1 MDISIHNSSGEI
13 VSKVRL
19 SDSVFK
25 IKPNDDVIFRAVMS
39 ENTNSRQGTSSTK
52 TRSEVSGGGKKPWK
66 QKGRGAARA
75 GTIRSPLWK
84 GGGITHGPKPKNYKY
99 DLPKKMKQL
108 ARRSVLSQR
117 IKDKQ
122 IIVVDELKFDTPK
135 TKNFLKLMISLGI
148 NDKKVAFFPEKN
160 TDVVFKSAR
169 NLPNVTIVV
178 SKNASTYDLLDAE
191 VLLFDKEGIKALN
204 KQLEVWIL
212 LWK

>member
-160 TDVVFKSAR
+160 SDVVFKSAR

>member
-135 TKNFLKLMISLGI
+135 TKNFLNLMISLGI

-160 TDVVFKSAR
+160 IDVVFKSAR

-204 KQLEVWIL
+204 KQLEV
-212 LWK
+212 

>member
-99 DLPKKMKQL
+99 
-108 ARRSVLSQR
+108 SVQ
-117 IKDKQ
+117 
-122 IIVVDELKFDTPK
+122 
-135 TKNFLKLMISLGI
+135 N
-148 NDKKVAFFPEKN
+148 
-160 TDVVFKSAR
+160 
-169 NLPNVTIVV
+169 
-178 SKNASTYDLLDAE
+178 
-191 VLLFDKEGIKALN
+191 
-204 KQLEVWIL
+204 
-212 LWK
+212 

>member
-160 TDVVFKSAR
+160 SDVVFKSAR

-204 KQLEVWIL
+204 KQLEV
-212 LWK
+212 

>member
-13 VSKVRL
+13 ISKVRL

-135 TKNFLKLMISLGI
+135 TKNFLNLMISLGI

-204 KQLEVWIL
+204 KQLEV
-212 LWK
+212 

>member
-160 TDVVFKSAR
+160 SDVVFKSAR
-169 NLPNVTIVV
+169 NLPNVTIIV

-204 KQLEVWIL
+204 KQLEV
-212 LWK
+212 

>member
-160 TDVVFKSAR
+160 SDVVFKSAR
-169 NLPNVTIVV
+169 NLPNVTIIV

>member
-13 VSKVRL
+13 ISKVRL

>member
-13 VSKVRL
+13 ISKVRL

-148 NDKKVAFFPEKN
+148 NDKKVAFFPEKD

-204 KQLEVWIL
+204 KQLEV
-212 LWK
+212 

>member
-13 VSKVRL
+13 ISKVRL

-122 IIVVDELKFDTPK
+122 IIVVDQLKFDAPK
-135 TKNFLKLMISLGI
+135 TKNFLNLLISLGI
-148 NDKKVAFFPEKN
+148 NNKKVAFFPQKKI
-160 TDVVFKSAR
+160 DVVFKSAR
-169 NLPNVTIVV
+169 NLPNVNIIE

-204 KQLEVWIL
+204 KQLEV
-212 LWK
+212 

>member
-13 VSKVRL
+13 ISKVRL

-135 TKNFLKLMISLGI
+135 TKNFLNLMISLGI

-160 TDVVFKSAR
+160 IDVVFKSAR

-204 KQLEVWIL
+204 KQLEV
-212 LWK
+212 

>member
-1 MDISIHNSSGEI
+1 
-13 VSKVRL
+13 
-19 SDSVFK
+19 
-25 IKPNDDVIFRAVMS
+25 MS

-160 TDVVFKSAR
+160 IDVVFKSAR

-204 KQLEVWIL
+204 KQLEV
-212 LWK
+212 

>member
-1 MDISIHNSSGEI
+1 MDISIHNLSGEI

-135 TKNFLKLMISLGI
+135 TKNFLNLMISLGI

-160 TDVVFKSAR
+160 IDVVFKSAR

-204 KQLEVWIL
+204 KQLEV
-212 LWK
+212 

>member
-160 TDVVFKSAR
+160 TDVVFKSAG

>member
-13 VSKVRL
+13 ISKVRL

-191 VLLFDKEGIKALN
+191 FLLFDKEGIKALN
-204 KQLEVWIL
+204 KQLEV
-212 LWK
+212 

>member
-1 MDISIHNSSGEI
+1 MDISIHNSSAEI
-13 VSKVRL
+13 ISKVRL

-204 KQLEVWIL
+204 KQLEV
-212 LWK
+212 